1 MDKDFNDNI
10 FIPAEEL
17 GMDPSGFTVDP
28 HYWYN
33 EMYELYKDS
42 CHFNNSLDPK
52 LTNEAYC
59 PLEELN
65 SHHFSVLGRVG
76 YFRWYALTLFYDET
90 IHKMDDHKR
99 KYNLH
104 HQKTISDPESLD
116 AGANL
121 LHSINNNK
129 DLVNILNRNPLV
141 GHMPYL
147 FDDENYMVQFE
158 LESRLSDFLGIGFSG
173 TEIYS
178 NKNGRYEVIPQVIKG
193 KDVVLPFIWANKRS
207 LEFYGNLAKSL
218 ADNGANTVVGIFVTR
233 IVPTIDGKEGFNVE
247 GYEPL
252 SFNPPMSFG
261 F

>member
-1 MDKDFNDNI
+1 MDKDLNENF

-28 HYWYN
+28 NYWYN

-42 CHFNNSLDPK
+42 CHFDNSLDPK
-52 LTNEAYC
+52 LTNEAYR
-59 PLEELN
+59 PLGELN
-65 SHHFSVLGRVG
+65 SRLFCVLGRVG
-76 YFRWYALTLFYDET
+76 YFRWYALTLFYDEA
-90 IHKMDDHKR
+90 IHKMDDQKR

-104 HQKTISDPESLD
+104 HQKTICEPESLD

-121 LHSINNNK
+121 LHAINNNK
-129 DLVNILNRNPLV
+129 DLVNILQRNPVV

-147 FDDENYMVQFE
+147 FDDENFMAQFE
-158 LESRLSDFLGIGFSG
+158 LESRLSNFLDLGVSG
-173 TEIYS
+173 AEIYT
-178 NKNGRYEVIPQVIKG
+178 NKNGRYEIIPQKIKG

-207 LEFYGNLAKSL
+207 LDFFGNFAKSL
-218 ADNGANTVVGIFVTR
+218 ADNGANTVVGIFATR

-247 GYEPL
+247 GYEPM
-252 SFNPPMSFG
+252 SFNPPFSFT